1 MKHFIHAVTVFT
13 AFTFSQ
19 TALLSCQNQ
28 DEASIIAEPETV
40 NVTFSD
46 VTFTFEEDN
55 LQTRATSVS
64 ADSAGVNRISLSVYD
79 SRNILKFSSQ
89 KSASVNTEDFDKIT
103 CKLIPGAYTFVAV
116 AHKANAESEKAATI
130 NSQTEAILTTA
141 KVSRTYKAVQPV
153 TVVKEGANNI
163 TIAFG
168 QRITS
173 TFQIKIAD
181 ETPEEV
187 TKCEIILNPSA
198 SETTTYKIDLTTGL
212 TDNVYKN
219 SAIIERS
226 SIKENTFTGVCLGP
240 QCLLTSSSQN
250 VTATIN
256 MLNESD
262 EVLFT
267 RTISDIPLQPHRKTV
282 AEGNFFDTSV
292 NGGFTFN
299 TNDDKYYPVQL

>member
-19 TALLSCQNQ
+19 IALLSCQNQ

-46 VTFTFEEDN
+46 VIFTVEDDN

-79 SRNILKFSSQ
+79 SRNNLKFSSQ

-116 AHKANAESEKAATI
+116 AHKANADSEKAATI
-130 NSQTEAILTTA
+130 NSQFEAILTTA

-181 ETPEEV
+181 SDYINTINIAEKVRELLELKTSSYFKRIEFSSCNEDFM
-187 TKCEIILNPSA
+187 ND
-198 SETTTYKIDLTTGL
+198 TYRQTLQFI
-212 TDNVYKN
+212 
-219 SAIIERS
+219 AII
-226 SIKENTFTGVCLGP
+226 
-240 QCLLTSSSQN
+240 
-250 VTATIN
+250 
-256 MLNESD
+256 
-262 EVLFT
+262 
-267 RTISDIPLQPHRKTV
+267 
-282 AEGNFFDTSV
+282 
-292 NGGFTFN
+292 
-299 TNDDKYYPVQL
+299 